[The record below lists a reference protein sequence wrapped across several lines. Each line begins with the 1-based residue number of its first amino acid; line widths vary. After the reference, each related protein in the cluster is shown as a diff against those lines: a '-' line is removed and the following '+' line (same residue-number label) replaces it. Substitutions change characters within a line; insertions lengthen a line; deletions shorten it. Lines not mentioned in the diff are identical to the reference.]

1 MHFNKNTKIIS
12 INIENKKLTLEDQ
25 IKKIQH
31 VYTFG
36 IEEMAQIISKECTE
50 RGMVLKEIWNV
61 HVNLVNAFLSK
72 SEHEKN
78 YSQMVYDKELEKI
91 KNSNKIS
98 FEKLTLNV
106 KELKSQITEKEYL
119 LKKLN
124 YDVVNLKKREA
135 KSKHSIQTLVKLY
148 LDLKDTF
155 DTTLQENL
163 KLKLSKEEE
172 YNLKRGERDL
182 LKRQYEEI
190 IKKSNQDREK
200 ILAFTNVSLASISSK
215 NFNVLNEKEMEST
228 EPENTKGS
236 LRKILSKKSINF
248 KYDEN
253 DTLEDLQNLFFQNAE
268 TDTKDLNYAI
278 EKETTTDGLRR
289 YYLQDKNTQTLTIH
303 EIEANANQE
312 NKYKIKISNSENREA
327 TVSTHL
333 GSDEI
338 LQSKTE
344 NVNIE
349 KSIKI
354 QRKMFSF
361 SNESYLEKIKNQAN
375 AKELSFYYSQ
385 DLKFIL
391 DTYGTDKTS
400 PNDFREI
407 LEHIH
412 INSEKFIQDTIY
424 IDELKSKEILR
435 RKIDHLEMKIEIEE
449 LDKINQLLKS
459 NFEKMRIKF
468 HELLNTVIQIEV
480 KKEDKEFLSESAKNT
495 DDLFLLPKK
504 NQSVKK
510 QRRGSFNVAPMNFI
524 EKERDENLSPAHNS
538 LISKNK
544 NILISTEKL
553 IGSSY
558 FESNNIDDKW
568 EKNENLENSVFLFPE
583 PKSKR
588 RTLGEDLKDQDSNN
602 ANEKTEKKQK
612 QIWSPAK
619 LEKKKKTV
627 KIDEDSIEMKHT
639 RNVSGLASIKVISE
653 EKKEKLQDFEPPLRR
668 TTTDGRTKKSENSG
682 SNKNILSHTEEL
694 KKFLVRRDEEAKEI
708 LEKEKAE
715 KDNSSHL
722 DEKMIN
728 LINEA
733 NSMLPNKKKWARIS
747 YKNADKCSAFM
758 TRIGVSTLSPSKKVS
773 LHSIS
778 KLISQV
784 YTEILKQYNDP
795 NSFLNP
801 LFFILYEYLSKK
813 CDFSSQKTEKK
824 IIKLF
829 QGCLNNLH
837 VPRVLFFAKLVG
849 IIKESK
855 LLANTYNNFYDGID
869 LTLYFQYFKMLD
881 DNPLDNTG
889 IMLAMSTNEHVYI
902 GLNRAI
908 SVFKKYFNSYVENS
922 ESFVN
927 QSKVE
932 GIINQMMN
940 AKVKDPVVFR
950 KYIIDI
956 DFVLEKIFEIRNETL
971 ANYQLPFVG
980 VDLDLNDALNINEF
994 ILLLRNIENDKLKE
1008 KEIVDIFQQEYDFID
1023 EEKNEECMSFK
1034 KFAIIC
1040 HKRNLCSSQ
1049 TLEEFM
1055 NKSSDHITNF
1065 EILQEEFALKKNLI
1079 KLKLIKTGFYSNFY
1093 NTLIKMIEKSLKNS
1107 NMDENEK
1114 RIRWFQYRII
1124 DEEANALLL
1133 DYETQLCL
1141 PKELN
1146 LIFHL

>member
-1 MHFNKNTKIIS
+1 
-12 INIENKKLTLEDQ
+12 
-25 IKKIQH
+25 
-31 VYTFG
+31 
-36 IEEMAQIISKECTE
+36 MAQIISKECAE

-61 HVNLVNAFLSK
+61 HVNLVNAYLSK

-78 YSQMVYDKELEKI
+78 YNQMVYDKELDKI
-91 KNSNKIS
+91 KNSNKTNI
-98 FEKLTLNV
+98 EKLTLNL

-124 YDVVNLKKREA
+124 NDVINLKKREG

-148 LDLKDTF
+148 LDLKENF
-155 DTTLQENL
+155 DSTLQENL

-190 IKKSNQDREK
+190 LKKSNQDREK
-200 ILAFTNVSLASISSK
+200 ILAFTNISLASLSSK
-215 NFNVLNEKEMEST
+215 NFNILNEKETDLIES
-228 EPENTKGS
+228 ENMKGS

-248 KYDEN
+248 KYEEN
-253 DTLEDLQNLFFQNAE
+253 DNIDDLQNLFFQDVE
-268 TDTKDLNYAI
+268 TDTKDLNQTK
-278 EKETTTDGLRR
+278 EKETTTDGLER

-303 EIEANANQE
+303 EIERDDND
-312 NKYKIKISNSENREA
+312 NKYKIKISDSENNDPI
-327 TVSTHL
+327 VHPHL

-338 LQSKTE
+338 LQSKAE
-344 NVNIE
+344 NKNIE

-354 QRKMFSF
+354 QKKMFSF
-361 SNESYLEKIKNQAN
+361 SSESYLERIKNQAN
-375 AKELSFYYSQ
+375 TKELAFYYSE

-391 DTYGTDKTS
+391 DTYGTGETS

-407 LEHIH
+407 LEHIQ
-412 INSEKFIQDTIY
+412 INSEKFIQDIRHF
-424 IDELKSKEILR
+424 DELKSKEILQ
-435 RKIDHLEMKIEIEE
+435 RKIDYLEMKIEIEE
-449 LDKINQLLKS
+449 LNKINGLLKT
-459 NFEKMRIKF
+459 NFEKMRVKF
-468 HELLNTVIQIEV
+468 QELLNTVIQIEV
-480 KKEDKEFLSESAKNT
+480 KKEEKELPLESAKNT

-504 NQSVKK
+504 NEARR
-510 QRRGSFNVAPMNFI
+510 QRRGSFNVGTINFI
-524 EKERDENLSPAHNS
+524 DKERKESLSPVHIPY
-538 LISKNK
+538 ISKNK
-544 NILISTEKL
+544 SILISTEKDDPTEKEL
-553 IGSSY
+553 ESSFY
-558 FESNNIDDKW
+558 ETKNLDDRFSQ
-568 EKNENLENSVFLFPE
+568 KNENQENSIFLFPE
-583 PKSKR
+583 PPKKNKR
-588 RTLGEDLKDQDSNN
+588 KTLGDGLKDQDDDSK
-602 ANEKTEKKQK
+602 NEKTEKKPRPSF
-612 QIWSPAK
+612 SPSK
-619 LEKKKKTV
+619 NEKKKKTV
-627 KIDEDSIEMKHT
+627 KIDEDSNVEMKHM
-639 RNVSGLASIKVISE
+639 RNSSGIAGIKVTSE
-653 EKKEKLQDFEPPLRR
+653 DKKEKVQEFEPLRR
-668 TTTDGRTKKSENSG
+668 TNTDIKTKKSENSLI
-682 SNKNILSHTEEL
+682 SKSILSKTEAL
-694 KKFLVRRDEEAKEI
+694 KIFLMRRDEEAKDI

-733 NSMLPNKKKWARIS
+733 NSMLPNKKKWARIN

-758 TRIGVSTLSPSKKVS
+758 TRIGVSSLGPSKKVS

-778 KLISQV
+778 KIISQV
-784 YTEILKQYNDP
+784 YMEILKQYNDP

-801 LFFILYEYLSKK
+801 LFFILYEYLFKK
-813 CDFSSQKTEKK
+813 CEFSCQKTEKK
-824 IIKLF
+824 IVKLF

-869 LTLYFQYFKMLD
+869 LTLYFQYFKLLD

-902 GLNRAI
+902 GLNKAI
-908 SVFKKYFNSYVENS
+908 SIFKNYFNANVENS
-922 ESFVN
+922 ENFAN
-927 QSKVE
+927 QSKLE
-932 GIINQMMN
+932 GITNQLINI
-940 AKVKDPVVFR
+940 KVKDPVVFR
-950 KYIIDI
+950 KYIVDV
-956 DFVLEKIFEIRNETL
+956 DFVLERIFEIRNEAL

-994 ILLLRNIENDKLKE
+994 ILLLRNIENRKLKE
-1008 KEIVDIFQQEYDFID
+1008 EEIVEIFQQEYDFID
-1023 EEKNEECMSFK
+1023 EEQNEECMSFK

-1040 HKRNLCSSQ
+1040 HKRNLCSPK

-1055 NKSSDHITNF
+1055 SRSSDHITNF
-1065 EILQEEFALKKNLI
+1065 ECLKEEFALKKNLI

-1093 NTLIKMIEKSLKNS
+1093 NILIKMIEKSLKN
-1107 NMDENEK
+1107 NKMDENEK

-1146 LIFHL
+1146 LIFHLKSKFSLQK